1 MALKNFNPDKFLQ
14 EWSDEKY
21 VPSQHN
27 GKTFEECIRAAFNI
41 PENDTY
47 VYRAQGETTLAIT
60 QKAINGKRAHGLH
73 NWYHDEHGKPVG
85 VTFVFTPSTLP
96 CLLLSPKHSDHL

>member
-1 MALKNFNPDKFLQ
+1 MTNTPFNAATFFAS
-14 EWSDEKY
+14 WSDDLH
-21 VPSQHN
+21 VPSSTN
-27 GKTFEECIRAAFNI
+27 NLTFRQCITLAFNL

-73 NWYHDEHGKPVG
+73 DWYHDEEGKV
-85 VTFVFTPSTLP
+85 VS
-96 CLLLSPKHSDHL
+96 